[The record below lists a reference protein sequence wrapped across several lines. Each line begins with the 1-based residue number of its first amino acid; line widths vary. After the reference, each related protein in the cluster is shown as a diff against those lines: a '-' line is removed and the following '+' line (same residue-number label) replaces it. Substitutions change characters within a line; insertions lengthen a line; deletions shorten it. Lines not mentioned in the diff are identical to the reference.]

1 MRIKLSDEEVRFIK
15 ATSHIIGLTDGEW
28 GYVLPYN
35 IYNIVYKETDDENV
49 FEIIEDE
56 DAKTFL
62 TVLQNMKINETNKDR
77 DAKQPGQRTSL

>member
-35 IYNIVYKETDDENV
+35 IYGIRFNPVN
-49 FEIIEDE
+49 
-56 DAKTFL
+56 AK
-62 TVLQNMKINETNKDR
+62 VVQ
-77 DAKQPGQRTSL
+77 